1 MNLDTSAR
9 QLATPFRVSMIVTG
23 CLLASS
29 VLTGCQ
35 STVGGQTLPSAN
47 YLRDDVQ
54 FFPAGSEDLI
64 PNQRAALEQYNAEQK
79 AASAGAY

>member
-1 MNLDTSAR
+1 MNLD
-9 QLATPFRVSMIVTG
+9 ATAQRLTTPLRATMIVAG
-23 CLLASS
+23 CLLASC

-64 PNQRAALEQYNAEQK
+64 PNQRRALEEYNAEQK
-79 AASAGAY
+79 AYRAGTN